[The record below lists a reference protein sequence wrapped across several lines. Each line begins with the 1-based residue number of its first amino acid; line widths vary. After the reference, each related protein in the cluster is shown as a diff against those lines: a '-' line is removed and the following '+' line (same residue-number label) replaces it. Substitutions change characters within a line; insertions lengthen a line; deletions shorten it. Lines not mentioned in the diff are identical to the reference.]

1 VSYFHGAMNIDLPRV
16 CRMFRESRQ
25 SGSRLALATVIR
37 TEGSTYR
44 KAGAR
49 VLIDPKGGSS
59 GILSGG
65 CLEAD
70 LRERAAEVIAEARPA
85 RIFYDARTSDDPIWG
100 LGLGCEGAMEVWLQQ
115 TGPEVGYGPLTYF
128 LRCWEEECNGAI
140 ATVVGG
146 DVLPGELGQHY
157 FCDVAD
163 ERPLAITI
171 RALQTSKPSLQKV
184 TFDGRTLEVFAAP
197 VALPLS
203 LLLCGAGPD
212 AIPIAQLGVSL
223 GWRVTVYDHREAYA
237 APDIFPEST
246 RVILGRP
253 EELTERL
260 DLSRFDAAVIMSHHL
275 PSDVEYLR
283 RLASL
288 PPGYVGAL
296 GPVARRKR
304 LLTEAG
310 SETSRAIEP
319 YLHAPVGLDIGAN
332 SPESI
337 ALAIV
342 AEIHSVQPRTCGTNS
357 QKRAQLA

>member
-1 VSYFHGAMNIDLPRV
+1 VSYFYGAMNIDLPRV
-16 CRMFRESRQ
+16 CQLFRESRK
-25 SGSRLALATVIR
+25 SGSSLALATVIR

-49 VLIDPKGGSS
+49 ILIDPKGGSS

-70 LRERAAEVIAEARPA
+70 LRERVGEVIAGAKPV
-85 RIFYDARTSDDPIWG
+85 RIIYDARTSDDPIWG

-115 TGPEVGYGPLTYF
+115 AGPEVDYEPLTYF
-128 LRCWEEECNGAI
+128 LRCWDEERNGAL

-146 DVLPGELGQHY
+146 DALPGELGQHY
-157 FCDVAD
+157 FSGVVD
-163 ERPLAITI
+163 ERPLATNI
-171 RALQTSKPSLQKV
+171 RALKISRPSLQKV
-184 TFDGRTLEVFAAP
+184 DFDGRTLEVFAAP
-197 VALPLS
+197 VDLPLA

-212 AIPIAQLGVSL
+212 AIPIAQLGISL

-237 APDIFPEST
+237 VPDIFPKST

-253 EELTERL
+253 EELTDRL

-275 PSDVEYLR
+275 LSDIEYLR
-283 RLASL
+283 HLASQ

-296 GPVARRKR
+296 GPVARRQR
-304 LLTEAG
+304 LLMELG
-310 SETSRAIEP
+310 SETSTAIEP
-319 YLHAPVGLDIGAN
+319 HLHAPVGLDIGAN

-342 AEIHSVQPRTCGTNS
+342 AEIHSVQPRRSC
-357 QKRAQLA
+357 

>member
-1 VSYFHGAMNIDLPRV
+1 MNIDLPRV
-16 CRMFRESRQ
+16 CRLFREARK

-49 VLIDPKGGSS
+49 VLIDPRGGCS

-65 CLEAD
+65 CLESD
-70 LRERAAEVIAEARPA
+70 LRERALGVIATARPT
-85 RIFYDARTSDDPIWG
+85 RIVYDARTSDDPIWG
-100 LGLGCEGAMEVWLQQ
+100 LGLGCEGAMEVWLEQVD
-115 TGPEVGYGPLTYF
+115 PDSGYEPLTYF
-128 LRCWEEECNGAI
+128 LRCWEEERNGAV

-157 FCDVAD
+157 FHDVAD
-163 ERPLAITI
+163 ERPLAATI
-171 RALQTSKPSLQKV
+171 RALQILEPSLRQV
-184 TFDGRTLEVFAAP
+184 SFAGRTLEVFAAP
-197 VALPLS
+197 VDLPLA

-212 AIPIAQLGVSL
+212 ALPVAQLGISL

-237 APDIFPEST
+237 DPALFPEST

-253 EELTERL
+253 EELTVRL
-260 DLSRFDAAVIMSHHL
+260 DPSRFDAAVVMSHHL
-275 PSDVEYLR
+275 PSDIEYLR
-283 RLASL
+283 GLARL
-288 PPGYVGAL
+288 PPRYIGAL

-304 LLTEAG
+304 LLLEAG
-310 SETSRAIEP
+310 AEASAVVEP
-319 YLHAPVGLDIGAN
+319 LLHAPVGLAIGAN

-342 AEIHSVQPRTCGTNS
+342 AEIHSV
-357 QKRAQLA
+357 RAHAADTKFQGHT

>member
-1 VSYFHGAMNIDLPRV
+1 MNIDLPRV
-16 CRMFRESRQ
+16 CQLFRESQ
-25 SGSRLALATVIR
+25 KSGSSVALATVIR

-49 VLIDPKGGSS
+49 VLIDPRGGSS

-70 LRERAAEVIAEARPA
+70 LRERAAEVIASAKPV
-85 RIFYDARTSDDPIWG
+85 RIIYDARTSDDPIWG
-100 LGLGCEGAMEVWLQQ
+100 LGLGCEGAMEVWLQRA
-115 TGPEVGYGPLTYF
+115 GPEVDYEPLRYF
-128 LRCWEEECNGAI
+128 LRCWDEERNGAV

-157 FCDVAD
+157 FSNVAD
-163 ERPLAITI
+163 ERPLATDI
-171 RALQTSKPSLQKV
+171 RALEILRPSLRKV
-184 TFDGRTLEVFAAP
+184 EFDGRGLEVFAAP
-197 VALPLS
+197 VDLPLA

-237 APDIFPEST
+237 VPDVFPEST

-253 EELTERL
+253 EELTDRL

-275 PSDVEYLR
+275 LSDVEYLR
-283 RLASL
+283 RLARL
-288 PPGYVGAL
+288 PPSYVGAL
-296 GPVARRKR
+296 GPAARRKR

-310 SETSRAIEP
+310 SETSTAIEP
-319 YLHAPVGLDIGAN
+319 LLHSPVGLDIGAN

-342 AEIHSVQPRTCGTNS
+342 AEIHSVQPRRCC
-357 QKRAQLA
+357 

>member
-1 VSYFHGAMNIDLPRV
+1 MNIDLPRV
-16 CRMFRESRQ
+16 CQLFRESREA
-25 SGSRLALATVIR
+25 GSKLALATVIR

-49 VLIDPKGGSS
+49 ILIDLQGGSS

-70 LRERAAEVIAEARPA
+70 LRARAAEVIAQAKPA
-85 RIFYDARTSDDPIWG
+85 RLTYHARTSDDPIWG
-100 LGLGCEGAMEVWLQQ
+100 LGLGCEGAMEIWLQQ
-115 TGPEVGYGPLTYF
+115 AGADTDYEPLSYF
-128 LRCWEEECNGAI
+128 LRCWEEERAGAV

-157 FCDVAD
+157 FPDVVD
-163 ERPLAITI
+163 DRPLATNI
-171 RALQTSKPSLQKV
+171 RALRISQPSLRQV
-184 TFDGRTLEVFAAP
+184 DLRGRTLELFAAP
-197 VALPLS
+197 IDLPLA

-212 AIPIAQLGVSL
+212 AIPIVQLALPL
-223 GWRVTVYDHREAYA
+223 GWRVTVYDHRETYA
-237 APDIFPEST
+237 DPHNFPEFT

-253 EELTERL
+253 EELTDRL

-275 PSDVEYLR
+275 QSDIEYLK
-283 RLASL
+283 RLARL

-296 GPVARRKR
+296 GPLARRQR

-310 SETSRAIEP
+310 TAAARAIEP
-319 YLHAPVGLDIGAN
+319 RLHAPVGLDIGAN

-342 AEIHSVQPRTCGTNS
+342 AEIHSLQLRSGAPKS
-357 QKRAQLA
+357 AQRA

>member
-1 VSYFHGAMNIDLPRV
+1 MNIDLPRV
-16 CRMFRESRQ
+16 CRLFRESRK
-25 SGSRLALATVIR
+25 SGSRVALATVIR

-49 VLIDPKGGSS
+49 VLFGPRGGGS

-70 LRERAAEVIAEARPA
+70 LLERASGVIAEARPA
-85 RIFYDARTSDDPIWG
+85 RIVYDARTLDEPIWG
-100 LGLGCEGAMEVWLQQ
+100 LGLGCGGAMEVWLQQ
-115 TGPEVGYGPLTYF
+115 ASPESAYEPLTYF
-128 LRCWEEECNGAI
+128 LRCWEEERNGAI

-146 DVLPGELGQHY
+146 DLLPGELGQHY
-157 FCDVAD
+157 YPDVAD
-163 ERPLAITI
+163 ERPLAHSI
-171 RALQTSKPSLQKV
+171 RALQISRPSLQQIQ
-184 TFDGRTLEVFAAP
+184 FDGRKLEVFAAP
-197 VALPLS
+197 VDLPLA

-237 APDIFPEST
+237 VPHNFPEST

-253 EELTERL
+253 EELTDRL
-260 DLSRFDAAVIMSHHL
+260 DLSRVDAAVIMSHHL
-275 PSDVEYLR
+275 PSDIEYLK
-283 RLASL
+283 RLARL
-288 PPGYVGAL
+288 PPGYIGAL

-310 SETSRAIEP
+310 PETSIAVEP
-319 YLHAPVGLDIGAN
+319 LLHAPVGLDIGAD

-342 AEIHSVQPRTCGTNS
+342 AEIHSLQLSTRRPS
-357 QKRAQLA
+357 APKRP

>member
-1 VSYFHGAMNIDLPRV
+1 MNIDLPRV
-16 CRMFRESRQ
+16 CRLFRESRQ
-25 SGSRLALATVIR
+25 SCATVALATVIC

-49 VLIDPKGGSS
+49 VLIDPKGRSS

-70 LRERAAEVIAEARPA
+70 LRERAAEVIASARPI
-85 RIFYDARTSDDPIWG
+85 RIMYDARASDDPIWG

-115 TGPEVGYGPLTYF
+115 AGPEFDYEPLNYF
-128 LRCWEEECNGAI
+128 LRCWEEERNGAV

-146 DVLPGELGQHY
+146 EVLPSELGQH
-157 FCDVAD
+157 FFLDVAD
-163 ERPLAITI
+163 ERPLAANI
-171 RALQTSKPSLQKV
+171 RALEISRPSLRKV
-184 TFDGRTLEVFAAP
+184 EFDGRMLEVFAAP
-197 VALPLS
+197 VDLPLA

-212 AIPIAQLGVSL
+212 AIPIAQFGVSL

-237 APDIFPEST
+237 VSNIFPESR

-253 EELTERL
+253 EELTDRL
-260 DLSRFDAAVIMSHHL
+260 DLSQFDAAVVMSHHL
-275 PSDVEYLR
+275 HSDVEYLR
-283 RLASL
+283 RLARR
-288 PPGYVGAL
+288 PPGYVGVL
-296 GPVARRKR
+296 GPLARCKR

-310 SETSRAIEP
+310 SETSTAIEP
-319 YLHAPVGLDIGAN
+319 HLHAPVGLDIGGN

-342 AEIHSVQPRTCGTNS
+342 AEIHSVQTRRCCS
-357 QKRAQLA
+357 K

>member
-1 VSYFHGAMNIDLPRV
+1 MNIDLPRV
-16 CRMFRESRQ
+16 CRLFRESRK
-25 SGSRLALATVIR
+25 SGATLALATVIR

-49 VLIDPKGGSS
+49 VLFDPKGGSS

-65 CLEAD
+65 CLESD
-70 LRERAAEVIAEARPA
+70 LCERAAEVIAQGRPA
-85 RIFYDARTSDDPIWG
+85 RILYDARTSDDPIWG
-100 LGLGCEGAMEVWLQQ
+100 LGLGCEGAMEVWLQRA
-115 TGPEVGYGPLTYF
+115 GPEDAYEPLTYF
-128 LRCWEEECNGAI
+128 LQCWERERNGSI

-157 FCDVAD
+157 FSGAAD
-163 ERPLAITI
+163 ERPLAAHLGTLEIS
-171 RALQTSKPSLQKV
+171 RPSLEEIA
-184 TFDGRTLEVFAAP
+184 FEGRTLEVFAAP
-197 VALPLS
+197 VNLPLA

-212 AIPIAQLGVSL
+212 TIPIAQLGASL

-237 APDIFPEST
+237 VSDNFPQST
-246 RVILGRP
+246 RVIVGRP
-253 EELTERL
+253 EELTDRL

-275 PSDVEYLR
+275 PSDIEYLR
-283 RLASL
+283 RLARR

-310 SETSRAIEP
+310 PDTSNAIEQQ
-319 YLHAPVGLDIGAN
+319 LHGPIGLDIGAN

-342 AEIHSVQPRTCGTNS
+342 AEIHSLQLRTCQAKFQETPV
-357 QKRAQLA
+357 